1 MREYIENGA
10 RLGGLIHP
18 EQKRVYVYRPE
29 ASVEQLEKPERISG
43 DPVLAGF
50 VLDLREVW

>member
-10 RLGGLIHP
+10 RLGWLVDP
-18 EQKRVYVYRPE
+18 QQKRVYVYRPKE
-29 ASVEQLEKPERISG
+29 TVRELQDPEKVSAE
-43 DPVLAGF
+43 PVLSGF